1 MKKIIILCNTVFFMS
16 FFSINAQS
24 SFGVK
29 GGINYNSNGNL
40 DEFVSETEQII
51 KDKGERKAGYSVG
64 IYGKIDLGSLYIRPE
79 VLYTKT
85 TSEYALNSVN
95 EEFNMRKIS
104 APLLVGL
111 ELIGPLSVFAGPS
124 FQYIM
129 DNDFNGLDFDAIE
142 KEFDDVNLKAIKLR
156 AKNSKTKVKRQK
168 VLGYW
173 AIVRTLKL
181 EQNMSFRD
189 IATYFAKYH
198 KLEVS
203 YSTVYELWNELE
215 NNIQTK
221 EN

>member
-1 MKKIIILCNTVFFMS
+1 MNNSKSTACETITKLNQECQNQRLRLFAKVDISTKLKILALQKQLFHQLKNTHIDADNTVLTL
-16 FFSINAQS
+16 S
-24 SFGVK
+24 S
-29 GGINYNSNGNL
+29 
-40 DEFVSETEQII
+40 
-51 KDKGERKAGYSVG
+51 
-64 IYGKIDLGSLYIRPE
+64 
-79 VLYTKT
+79 
-85 TSEYALNSVN
+85 
-95 EEFNMRKIS
+95 
-104 APLLVGL
+104 
-111 ELIGPLSVFAGPS
+111 LILA
-124 FQYIM
+124 I
-129 DNDFNGLDFDAIE
+129 DAIE

>member
-142 KEFDDVNLKAIKLR
+142 KEFTVGLNIGVALQLGRIGIDARYERGLNKNE
-156 AKNSKTKVKRQK
+156 AKFNDNNTNFR
-168 VLGYW
+168 LDT
-173 AIVRTLKL
+173 RP
-181 EQNMSFRD
+181 EQLIFS
-189 IATYFAKYH
+189 I
-198 KLEVS
+198 S
-203 YSTVYELWNELE
+203 YSL
-215 NNIQTK
+215 TK
-221 EN
+221 ANK